1 MSNDKGLYVIEIRRG
16 KSEKRMPPRLDKE
29 ANAER
34 VQIVAPRSWLD
45 LIEEW
50 RSKRRPIPS
59 QSAAIRQLVEIGLEA
74 ERERGKR

>member
-1 MSNDKGLYVIEIRRG
+1 MAEIENLDRSSG
-16 KSEKRMPPRLDKE
+16 MPPRLDKD

-50 RSKRRPIPS
+50 RSQERPIPS
-59 QSAAIRQLVEIGLEA
+59 MSAAIRRLVEIGLAA
-74 ERERGKR
+74 EGTEKRRRG